1 MVTQLGIWCWHLDGN
16 RKVLVLVCVVGDGGV
31 MRSKRR
37 VIEVLAGL
45 QQHEYEEEEL
55 TIKFCR

>member
-45 QQHEYEEEEL
+45 QQHEYEEEE
-55 TIKFCR
+55 

>member
-16 RKVLVLVCVVGDGGV
+16 WKVLVLVCVVGDGGV

-45 QQHEYEEEEL
+45 GQYEYEEESL